1 MSNHPLHAPRRFA
14 CLLALAATA
23 IGPALSHE
31 PTASIPAPKP
41 RSGPGAAGE
50 TPARPPAPAG
60 VTDLDFRG
68 LFRMPIGRQGLEYS
82 DEARRLEG
90 KKVRLLGYMAR
101 TDHPAPGLMILS
113 PYPFVLHEDE
123 YGMADDLPPTVVH
136 VLLPDRPTEP
146 VPFTPGPL
154 LLTGTL
160 ELGAKSMPDGRQSFV
175 RLLLDPAPATGA
187 EHHAEHA
194 DHADHATHGH

>member
-1 MSNHPLHAPRRFA
+1 M
-14 CLLALAATA
+14 LALAATA
-23 IGPALSHE
+23 IGPALAHE
-31 PTASIPAPKP
+31 PTASVPAPQP

-68 LFRMPIGRQGLEYS
+68 LFKMPIGRQGLEYS

-90 KKVRLLGYMAR
+90 KKVRLLGYMAQ

-123 YGMADDLPPTVVH
+123 YGMADDLPPTVVQ
-136 VLLPDRPTEP
+136 VLLPDRPAEP

-175 RLLLDPAPATGA
+175 RLFLDPAPTAGA
-187 EHHAEHA
+187 ADHS
-194 DHADHATHGH
+194 DHADHATHSH